1 MVTPIGGRLGL
12 DPRTGQNS
20 ALANGYYGSEAFLS
34 NLLDE
39 NTSPST
45 DVLKSLSAS
54 GLSIGE
60 HKVSV
65 IGTGNGTYTYSGL
78 VHDSTG
84 HEHAFSFAGE
94 TAKGMVDVYVF
105 NVATG
110 ELSLLP
116 IDKDTFTQIIDGEIS
131 DVTIN
136 KFFKMWSE
144 KIMGEIAE
152 GKLAQ
157 AKQHIETFRT
167 LMKAKKVDSPALNL
181 LLKKLEAQIG

>member
-54 GLSIGE
+54 ELASGE
-60 HKVSV
+60 YKVHV
-65 IGTGNGTYTYSGL
+65 VGTGNGTYKYSGL
-78 VHDSTG
+78 VHDTTG
-84 HEHAFSFAGE
+84 HEHTFSFTGE
-94 TAKGMVDVYVF
+94 TARGMVDVYAF
-105 NVATG
+105 NVVTG
-110 ELSLLP
+110 ELALLP
-116 IDKDTFTQIIDGEIS
+116 IDKDALTQIIDAEIS
-131 DVTIN
+131 DAILN
-136 KFFKMWSE
+136 KFFKMWAE

-152 GKLAQ
+152 GKTLQ